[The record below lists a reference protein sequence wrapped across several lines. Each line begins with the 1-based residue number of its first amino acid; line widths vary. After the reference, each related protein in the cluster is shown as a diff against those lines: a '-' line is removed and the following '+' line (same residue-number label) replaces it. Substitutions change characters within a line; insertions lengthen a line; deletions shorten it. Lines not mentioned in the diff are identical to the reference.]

1 MEREAHIKSNYIR
14 AQGMDHKSQVF
25 HLHQNS
31 KRSRPRIQGRPA
43 QKVRFVNIVL
53 ACYLLSAAIIM
64 CDNFVLSPGFVC
76 IVLYSFY

>member
-14 AQGMDHKSQVF
+14 AQGMDHKFQVF

-43 QKVRFVNIVL
+43 QKVKFVNNWSNW
-53 ACYLLSAAIIM
+53 LLEGHVTTGA
-64 CDNFVLSPGFVC
+64 FEVR
-76 IVLYSFY
+76 